1 MTEAS
6 RQRRINQTVNKAREQ
21 GLDVRAKFLVECLFD
36 LSDNED
42 SKDSSDGDCCLKDL
56 ATTLAQNQTK
66 QMEMANDDKER
77 IHNKKREKICRKKGG
92 PNKPKQA
99 QCGHKYFPQKIRKG
113 KEEQSMCPKSRR
125 RKERKKKG
133 STYEV

>member
-6 RQRRINQTVNKAREQ
+6 RQRRINQTVNRAREQ
-21 GLDVRAKFLVECLFD
+21 GLDVSAKFLVECLFD

-42 SKDSSDGDCCLKDL
+42 SEDSSDGDCCLKDL

-92 PNKPKQA
+92 QINQNKPS
-99 QCGHKYFPQKIRKG
+99 GHKYFPQKIRKG
-113 KEEQSMCPKSRR
+113 KEEQSMCPKQR
-125 RKERKKKG
+125 RKKERRKKG